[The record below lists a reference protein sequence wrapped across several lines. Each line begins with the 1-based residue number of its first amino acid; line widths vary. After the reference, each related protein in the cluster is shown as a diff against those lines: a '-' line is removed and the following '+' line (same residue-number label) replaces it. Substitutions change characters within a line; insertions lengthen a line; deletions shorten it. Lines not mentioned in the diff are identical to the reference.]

1 MEQYSNKVAE
11 KVDELCKIVK
21 ISAIIILVITSI
33 VAIVFK
39 TLTLFI
45 IGLVGITF
53 LIMWSY
59 SLMAKAEIIQKLHNI
74 ENNTK
79 KQK

>member
-11 KVDELCKIVK
+11 KIDELCKIIK
-21 ISAIIILVITSI
+21 ISAFMILVIISI

-39 TLTLFI
+39 TLTLFV
-45 IGLVGITF
+45 IGLVLLTF

-74 ENNTK
+74 QNNTSK
-79 KQK
+79 

>member
-1 MEQYSNKVAE
+1 MDKYSNKIAE

-21 ISAIIILVITSI
+21 ISAIIILVLISI
-33 VAIVFK
+33 VTIVFK
-39 TLTLFI
+39 ELTLFV
-45 IGLVGITF
+45 IGLVGLTF

-74 ENNTK
+74 ENNTRK
-79 KQK
+79 

>member
-1 MEQYSNKVAE
+1 MEKYTNKVAE
-11 KVDELCKIVK
+11 KVNELCGIVK
-21 ISAIIILVITSI
+21 TSAIIILVMVSI

-39 TLTLFI
+39 SLTLFV
-45 IGLVGITF
+45 IGLVGLTF

-74 ENNTK
+74 EKNTK
-79 KQK
+79 E

>member
-1 MEQYSNKVAE
+1 MVKYSNKVAE

-21 ISAIIILVITSI
+21 ISAVAILVLISI
-33 VAIVFK
+33 VTIVFK
-39 TLTLFI
+39 EPTLFI

-74 ENNTK
+74 ENNTRK
-79 KQK
+79 

>member
-1 MEQYSNKVAE
+1 MKQYTNKVAE

-21 ISAIIILVITSI
+21 ISALIILVIVSI
-33 VAIVFK
+33 VTIIFK
-39 TLTLFI
+39 TFTLFV

-59 SLMAKAEIIQKLHNI
+59 SLMAKAEMIQKLHNI

-79 KQK
+79 K

>member
-1 MEQYSNKVAE
+1 MEKYTNKVAE
-11 KVDELCKIVK
+11 KVNELCEIMK
-21 ISAIIILVITSI
+21 ISAIIILLIISV

-39 TLTLFI
+39 ALTLFV
-45 IGLVGITF
+45 IGLVGLTF

-74 ENNTK
+74 EKNTK
-79 KQK
+79 K